1 MFFSKTYLRRKRI
14 VQTVQRVT
22 RYRRLTLTNIVQF
35 ANIPVKYREYNQSR
49 IVILP
54 IPYST
59 TTEESDLGPQA
70 ILDASTSL
78 FLYDHETDSEVYLH
92 GICTLPPLQCPAST
106 TDMVAAVQKQA
117 ALLFRDEKTVVA
129 LSGSRMITLGLV
141 QGALDRYRNL
151 SVLQLDAHANLMA
164 SGKEAFT
171 PISVMTEVNKLCPS
185 VQIGIRGMEKSER
198 AHTDPDRLVFARDLF
213 RHGINAANDALD
225 ILTDR
230 VYITIDLNVLD
241 PSSMPSVDKPEPGGI
256 DWYMLTRLIGQVAL
270 EKKIVGMDI
279 VGLLPRHG
287 NTAPDY
293 LAAKLIYRILSM
305 IFSR

>member
-1 MFFSKTYLRRKRI
+1 MTN
-14 VQTVQRVT
+14 
-22 RYRRLTLTNIVQF
+22 TLQF
-35 ANIPVKYREYNQSR
+35 ADIPAKYREYNHSK

-59 TTEESDLGPQA
+59 AGSDLAPQT

-117 ALLFRDEKTVVA
+117 ALLFRDEKTVVG

>member
-1 MFFSKTYLRRKRI
+1 
-14 VQTVQRVT
+14 
-22 RYRRLTLTNIVQF
+22 LTSTAQF
-35 ANIPVKYREYNQSR
+35 ANIPIKYREYNQSK

-54 IPYST
+54 LPFSQ
-59 TTEESDLGPQA
+59 DAGAPDHAPQA
-70 ILDASTSL
+70 ILDASSAL
-78 FLYDHETDSEVYLH
+78 FLYDHETDSEVFLH
-92 GICTLPPLQCPAST
+92 GICTLSPLQCPESP
-106 TDMVAAVQKQA
+106 TDMVTAVQQQA
-117 ALLFRDEKTVVA
+117 ALLFRDEKIVVG
-129 LSGSRMITLGLV
+129 LSGSRMVTLGLV

-151 SVLQLDAHANLMA
+151 SVLQLGAHANLMS
-164 SGKEAFT
+164 SGKQEIT
-171 PISVMTEVNKLCPS
+171 PVSVMTEVNKLCPS
-185 VQIGIRGMEKSER
+185 VQIGIRGMERQER
-198 AHTDPDRLVFARDLF
+198 PHTEPDRIVFARDLF

-241 PSSMPSVDKPEPGGI
+241 PSSMPSVGKPEPGGI

-270 EKKIVGMDI
+270 EKKIIGMDI

-293 LAAKLIYRILSM
+293 LAAKLVYRTLSM

>member
-1 MFFSKTYLRRKRI
+1 MTN
-14 VQTVQRVT
+14 
-22 RYRRLTLTNIVQF
+22 TLQF
-35 ANIPVKYREYNQSR
+35 ANIPVKYREYTHSK

-59 TTEESDLGPQA
+59 DAQGSDLAPQA
-70 ILDASTSL
+70 ILEASSAL

-92 GICTLPPLQCPAST
+92 GICTLPPLQGPVGS
-106 TDMVAAVQKQA
+106 TDMVTAVQQQA
-117 ALLFRDEKTVVA
+117 ATLFRDDKTVVGI
-129 LSGSRMITLGLV
+129 SGSRMITLGLV
-141 QGALDRYRNL
+141 QGALDRYRSL
-151 SVLQLDAHANLMA
+151 SVLQLDAHADLMA
-164 SGKEAFT
+164 SDKQELT
-171 PISVMTEVNKLCPS
+171 PVSVMTEVNKLCPS

-198 AHTDPDRLVFARDLF
+198 SHIDPDRIVFARDLF

-230 VYITIDLNVLD
+230 VYITLNLNIFD
-241 PSSMPSVDKPEPGGI
+241 PSSMPSVSKPEPGGI

-270 EKKIVGMDI
+270 EKKIVGMEI
-279 VGLLPRHG
+279 VGLHPRPG